1 MIQIHAW
8 KTSNILVWLYL
19 FEYIRPR
26 VICQTIFDKLSWN
39 IATKWNFSQTF
50 SIVFV
55 IYWLQIDVIIK
66 TLQHRGLQVIKNIK
80 RWKVEIG
87 LESKC
92 DRYVS
97 IYRLDGSRMSHI
109 VLCKTRLI
117 VKSIL
122 LSLEPCVLRWKDLP
136 VKQISAPLPLTLV
149 IFQTLSGLFFPDVDW
164 WQKCRR
170 IKASTRF

>member
-1 MIQIHAW
+1 MSRYWFSILSFLKYFIPISENFSSNRKLYYERTHIYIYIIFIIIKLIQIHAW

-87 LESKC
+87 LESK
-92 DRYVS
+92 VLWS
-97 IYRLDGSRMSHI
+97 ICFYI
-109 VLCKTRLI
+109 PI
-117 VKSIL
+117 
-122 LSLEPCVLRWKDLP
+122 
-136 VKQISAPLPLTLV
+136 
-149 IFQTLSGLFFPDVDW
+149 
-164 WQKCRR
+164 RR
-170 IKASTRF
+170 ITNVPHCIM